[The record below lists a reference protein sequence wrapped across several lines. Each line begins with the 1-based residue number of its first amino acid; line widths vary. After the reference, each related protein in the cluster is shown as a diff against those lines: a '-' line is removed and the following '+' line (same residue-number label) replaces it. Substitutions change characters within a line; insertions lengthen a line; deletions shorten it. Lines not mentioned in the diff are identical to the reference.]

1 MGYDGHGHLNGFVQ
15 FGMKVA
21 GDGEG
26 NGEGLVSGAEWCT
39 DTKGDLFQMIGN
51 KEFRRWKA
59 HGCQR
64 CGNGERLVRK
74 RLILVGLVVQR
85 DVRAD
90 GFVLVNID
98 RLGGFPLNPC
108 AISTD
113 IFSPALAEWDSH
125 RQEEHRQEERPPH
138 ADVQA
143 LSPIKGSLR

>member
-1 MGYDGHGHLNGFVQ
+1 
-15 FGMKVA
+15 MKVA

-26 NGEGLVSGAEWCT
+26 NGEGLVGGAEWCT
-39 DTKGDLFQMIGN
+39 DAKGDLFQMIGN
-51 KEFRRWKA
+51 KKLRRWKA

-64 CGNGERLVRK
+64 CRNGERLDRE
-74 RLILVGLVVQR
+74 RLILVCLVVQC

-98 RLGGFPLNPC
+98 PLGGSPLNPC

-113 IFSPALAEWDSH
+113 IFSPTLAEWDGH